1 MIYNLGWANLKPQ
14 ELKYTPKLG
23 NDAALLLESGES
35 LSAVS
40 RKLNV
45 SRPSLRNWRSR
56 NPKLNAAFA
65 TFEAGKL
72 KQEAE
77 RARVRHFKKVA
88 SGMVE
93 AAREGAS
100 DPIQMA
106 LKADQKASEPEEV
119 PKPINPEEAWKR
131 SALEFFNSDWTPLIE
146 AQEAQ
151 AQEEADAAERDRRRG
166 LWCG

>member
-1 MIYNLGWANLKPQ
+1 MMYNAGWANLKPQ
-14 ELKYTPKLG
+14 QLKYTVKLG
-23 NDAALLLESGES
+23 NDSAQLLESGES
-35 LSAVS
+35 LSAVA
-40 RKLNV
+40 RKLKV

-65 TFEAGKL
+65 TFEADKL

-106 LKADQKASEPEEV
+106 IKADLKASEPEQES
-119 PKPINPEEAWKR
+119 KPINPEEAWKR
-131 SALEFFNSDWTPLIE
+131 SALAFFNSDWTPLIE

-151 AQEEADAAERDRRRG
+151 AQEEADQAEIAVRSG
-166 LWCG
+166 FWCT

>member
-14 ELKYTPKLG
+14 KLKYTPQLG
-23 NDAALLLESGES
+23 NDAAQLLESGES
-35 LSAVS
+35 LSAVA
-40 RKLNV
+40 RKLKV

-72 KQEAE
+72 KQETE

-106 LKADQKASEPEEV
+106 IADLKASEPEEV
-119 PKPINPEEAWKR
+119 SKPVSREEAWKR

-151 AQEEADAAERDRRRG
+151 AQEEADAAERERRSG